1 MAIYKEAGASKI
13 SASYAQKN
21 LAAAQDYAD
30 RSVKLYEGMRDAA
43 YEYAGYDGHEGLGEL
58 AMLRGDP
65 SAALGHFTAMRD
77 DAAALFAYQ
86 RLPAH
91 KQALTHALELLAQCY
106 DTLKDS
112 KNKAAVLRELKKL
125 KKG

>member
-21 LAAAQDYAD
+21 LAAAQDYAN
-30 RSVKLYEGMRDAA
+30 RSVKLYEGMRGTA
-43 YEYAGYDGHEGLGEL
+43 YEHSGYDGHEVLGEI
-58 AMLRGDP
+58 AMIRGDP